1 MTYIRILTALTL
13 SLSAFASSAL
23 AHDYKIGSLA
33 IDQPWTRA
41 TPGGAKVGGGYLTI
55 KNTGHET
62 DRLVAGAADFAGKVE
77 IHEMAMKD
85 GVMRMRRLSAGLEI
99 PPGETV
105 ELKPGGYHVMFM
117 QLKAPLVEGN
127 PVTATLT
134 FEKAGSIALEF
145 AVEPVG
151 ARGSGDG
158 EMDHSGHGTSH
169 GQHKTH

>member
-13 SLSAFASSAL
+13 SLSALVSSAL

-33 IDQPWTRA
+33 IDHPWTRA
-41 TPGGAKVGGGYLTI
+41 TPGGAKVGGGYMTI
-55 KNTGHET
+55 TNMGGET
-62 DRLVAGAADFAGKVE
+62 DRLVAGTADFAGMIE

-85 GVMRMRRLSAGLEI
+85 GVMRMRRLPAGLEI

-117 QLKAPLVEGN
+117 QLKAPLVEGD

-134 FEKAGSIALEF
+134 FEKAGSIDLEF

-151 ARGSGDG
+151 ARGSDAHK
-158 EMDHSGHGTSH
+158 MDHSGHGMSH
-169 GQHKTH
+169 GKPKTN

>member
-13 SLSAFASSAL
+13 SLSAYVSSAV
-23 AHDYKIGSLA
+23 AHDYKIGSMA
-33 IDQPWTRA
+33 IDHPWTRA

-55 KNTGHET
+55 KNMGSEP

-85 GVMRMRRLSAGLEI
+85 GVMRMRRLPAGLEI
-99 PPGETV
+99 PPGATV

-117 QLKAPLVEGN
+117 QLKAPLVEGD

-134 FEKAGSIALEF
+134 FEKAGAIDVEF
-145 AVEPVG
+145 AVEAVG
-151 ARGSGDG
+151 ARGSDAGK
-158 EMDHSGHGTSH
+158 MDHSGHGMSH
-169 GQHKTH
+169 GKGKTH